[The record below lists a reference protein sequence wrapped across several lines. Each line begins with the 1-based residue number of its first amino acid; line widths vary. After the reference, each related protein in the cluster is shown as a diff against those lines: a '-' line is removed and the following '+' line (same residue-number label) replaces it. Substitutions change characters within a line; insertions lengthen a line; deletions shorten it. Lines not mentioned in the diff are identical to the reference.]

1 MHKILEELN
10 VCPDCGGVDICYH
23 FLKCQE
29 CGGGFD
35 RKSKQKPKFCSNAC
49 KQKAYRARSKNAS
62 VPLARFRSESRW
74 VRAKGKKPL
83 QVSGKNAS
91 STNPETWAT
100 FDQIQSSSVGDG
112 FGVMLG
118 SVNGGA
124 GIGCYDFDNCVKS
137 GDVQPWVVDVIRK
150 IPEPILFAEL
160 SVSGRGIHVFVKA
173 PPTKGQR
180 VKLECGNSYEKYTS
194 ARFIRCT
201 FNADIPELTALAMK
215 PKLREV

>member
-10 VCPDCGGVDICYH
+10 VCPDCGEAESLICSS
-23 FLKCQE
+23 
-29 CGGGFD
+29 CGREFA
-35 RKSKQKPKFCSNAC
+35 RASKQRPRFCSNAC
-49 KQKAYRARSKNAS
+49 KQKAYRGRKKLACL
-62 VPLARFRSESRW
+62 PLAEFRQQKRW
-74 VRAKGKKPL
+74 VRAREKRPL
-83 QVSGKNAS
+83 QLNGSYAS

-215 PKLREV
+215 SKLREV

>member
-1 MHKILEELN
+1 MHKILEEL
-10 VCPDCGGVDICYH
+10 
-23 FLKCQE
+23 LRCQE
-29 CGGGFD
+29 CGAGFG
-35 RKSKQKPKFCSNAC
+35 RVSKQKPKFCSNAC
-49 KQKAYRARSKNAS
+49 KQKAYRTRKKNDNM
-62 VPLARFRSESRW
+62 PLARFRSEPRW
-74 VRAKGKKPL
+74 VRAKGKRPL

-100 FDQIQSSSVGDG
+100 LESVLHSKVGDG

-124 GIGCYDFDNCVKS
+124 GIGCYDFDNCVEL
-137 GDVQPWVVDVIRK
+137 GDVQPWVADVIRE

-173 PPTKGQR
+173 PPAKGQR
-180 VKLECGNSYEKYTS
+180 VALECGNSYEKYTS

-201 FNADIPELTALAMK
+201 FNMDIPELATLAMK
-215 PKLREV
+215 SNCERHR

>member
-1 MHKILEELN
+1 MHKVLEELN
-10 VCPDCGGVDICYH
+10 ICPDCGGVDICYH

-29 CGGGFD
+29 CGGEFD

-49 KQKAYRARSKNAS
+49 KQKAYRARKKNDS
-62 VPLARFRSESRW
+62 IPLAQFRSESRW

-100 FDQIQSSSVGDG
+100 FEQVQSSSVGDG

-180 VKLECGNSYEKYTS
+180 VNLECGNSYEKYTS

-201 FNADIPELTALAMK
+201 FNVDIPELAALAMK
-215 PKLREV
+215 SKLREV